1 MGQHQRC
8 IAWIF
13 LPVLFLMA
21 LLAPIN
27 NAAAQ
32 DGSRIVYVSRTGT
45 KYHYVKDCSG
55 MRNPSS
61 MTLDQ
66 AISSGKTPCSNCVHE
81 GSESGSAAGG
91 TTSKPS
97 TGDVPSKPVEKPI
110 WPFVDVYSGTSHSAD
125 ISWLYDS
132 GVTRGWPHSDGQTE
146 FRPYQNVTRQDMAAF
161 LYRLA
166 GSQNLSLPKRI
177 GRILVT
183 SIPHLTIVKR
193 SIGAHP
199 WASQKVGWNRTVDIP
214 SEGCGML
221 KDAIWRLF

>member
-1 MGQHQRC
+1 MTLDFGCRYLFMVQMGQHQRR

-81 GSESGSAAGG
+81 GSGSAGG
-91 TTSKPS
+91 
-97 TGDVPSKPVEKPI
+97 VPSKPVEKPI

-132 GVTRGWPHSDGQTE
+132 GVTR
-146 FRPYQNVTRQDMAAF
+146 
-161 LYRLA
+161 
-166 GSQNLSLPKRI
+166 
-177 GRILVT
+177 
-183 SIPHLTIVKR
+183 
-193 SIGAHP
+193 
-199 WASQKVGWNRTVDIP
+199 
-214 SEGCGML
+214 
-221 KDAIWRLF
+221 